1 MALPGRSAR
10 AAYRQLCEAFGRSRD
25 VRFCTEVRS
34 TLRWSERDSN
44 RRSLL
49 RRVRRARGKGRS
61 LSGFSGIPSFSAT
74 TSPCG
79 TQRAKPENRFA
90 AATGRPE
97 RQRALAAALHPGRNG
112 AKTLTFRWFATRP
125 LTECFANSMSR
136 RRSAGTPASSHSP
149 GTYVATSWSPQ
160 RSPAIRRKPRRAKSL
175 AEDAPQR

>member
-10 AAYRQLCEAFGRSRD
+10 AAYRQLCGAFGRSRD

-61 LSGFSGIPSFSAT
+61 LRGFSGIPSFSAT
-74 TSPCG
+74 TGPCG

-97 RQRALAAALHPGRNG
+97 RQRALAAALHPGEWGQNSHVSVVRHTP
-112 AKTLTFRWFATRP
+112 AYRMLR
-125 LTECFANSMSR
+125 NSMSR

-175 AEDAPQR
+175 AEAAPQR